1 MIISSRTRT
10 ALVGLRSMLLFTVI
24 VGVVYTGLMT
34 GLGQLVLYHQANGS
48 QLTVNGK
55 VVGSTLIGQSLSLIH
70 I

>member
-55 VVGSTLIGQSLSLIH
+55 VVGSTLILSLIH